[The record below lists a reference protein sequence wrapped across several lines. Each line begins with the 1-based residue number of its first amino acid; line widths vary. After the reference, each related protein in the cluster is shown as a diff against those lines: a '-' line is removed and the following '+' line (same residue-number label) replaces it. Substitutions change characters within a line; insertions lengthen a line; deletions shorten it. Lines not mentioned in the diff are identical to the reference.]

1 MRSHPLS
8 VQRRSAPAGEWK
20 AAVGKRPPANGMQNP
35 QLCVCVS
42 VDAPRGNFDVRKHS
56 TMKVRTTKGFPISFN
71 GALIATPT
79 EGMEQPDEKGWR
91 EGLGTWGGGEKRTR
105 GGRFDAIT
113 RARSGFQ
120 LTTGRPIVCEVSTE
134 YRLSIL
140 LHRAAGLCNL
150 SLSLERYEVALNRRA
165 SAASF

>member
-1 MRSHPLS
+1 MKSGR
-8 VQRRSAPAGEWK
+8 GETSPCKWNAK
-20 AAVGKRPPANGMQNP
+20 SPTV
-35 QLCVCVS
+35 CVCVS

-56 TMKVRTTKGFPISFN
+56 TTKVRTTKGFPISFN